1 MKGFVSQMNG
11 SILPRTE
18 IRMEYRR
25 GGISI
30 SIESCNG
37 VYEPSDDSILL
48 ADNVLPSGRIL
59 EVGCGTGLIS
69 ILCRKMGH
77 PVEAVDI
84 NPAAVECTLA
94 NAKRNGIE
102 LWAHVSDLFSSV
114 TGKFDTVI
122 FNPPYLP
129 VEEEVPGFEQWAG
142 GPDGFKVVRRFLTDL
157 PRFMD
162 KGGKCYIVLS
172 DLADI
177 DLFMSESRDFSFRT
191 VASTK
196 LFFER
201 LLLMEVSI
209 RVS

>member
-69 ILCRKMGH
+69 ILCRKMDH

-209 RVS
+209 RVT

>member
-209 RVS
+209 RVT

>member
-1 MKGFVSQMNG
+1 MNGFVSQRNMG
-11 SILPRTE
+11 IFSRAE
-18 IRMEYRR
+18 IRMEYTR
-25 GGISI
+25 GGITI
-30 SIESCNG
+30 SIESCDG
-37 VYEPSDDSILL
+37 VYEPSDDSMLL

-59 EVGCGTGLIS
+59 EVGCGTGLVS

-77 PVEAVDI
+77 TVEAVDI

-94 NAKRNGIE
+94 NARCNGVE
-102 LWAHVSDLFSSV
+102 LRAHTSDLFGSV
-114 TGKFDTVI
+114 NGKFDTVI

-129 VEEEVPGFEQWAG
+129 VDEDVPGFEQWAG

-157 PRFMD
+157 PRFLD

>member
-94 NAKRNGIE
+94 NAKRNGVE

-209 RVS
+209 RVT

>member
-1 MKGFVSQMNG
+1 MG
-11 SILPRTE
+11 SLPRGMWGYSPRTE
-18 IRMEYRR
+18 IRMEYTR
-25 GGISI
+25 GDITI

-59 EVGCGTGLIS
+59 EVGCGTGLVS
-69 ILCRKMGH
+69 ILCRKMGFY
-77 PVEAVDI
+77 VEAVDI

-94 NAKRNGIE
+94 NARRNGVE
-102 LWAHVSDLFSSV
+102 LKAHTSDLFGSV
-114 TGKFDTVI
+114 TGKFNTVI

-129 VEEEVPGFEQWAG
+129 VEEDLPGSEQWAG

-172 DLADI
+172 DLANI
-177 DLFMSESRDFSFRT
+177 DLLMSESRGFSFRT
-191 VASTK
+191 LASRK